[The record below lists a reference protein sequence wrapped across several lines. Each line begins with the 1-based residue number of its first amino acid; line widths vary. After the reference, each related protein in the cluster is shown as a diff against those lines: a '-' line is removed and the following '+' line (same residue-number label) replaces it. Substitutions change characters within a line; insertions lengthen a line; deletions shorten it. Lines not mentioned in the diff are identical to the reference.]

1 MGPSIRLGK
10 IFGIPIEVNF
20 SWIFV
25 FLLITYILGNLFDR
39 DNPSWSREHTWALA
53 VITAVLFFLSVLA
66 HELSHSLVAVRRG
79 IPVRGITLFFFGGI
93 SQLAHE
99 ASRPYT
105 EFLVTIVG
113 PVSSIILALVFWA
126 LQQSFL
132 GETSQSLNVVF
143 QVLWSINLMLGVVNM
158 LPGFPL
164 DGGRVLRAAIWGIT
178 GNYWRATQVAVRGG
192 QTVGVLMVVGGGSLA
207 AFDFSLFGRSGI
219 WMALIGVF
227 LFSAATATYRQE
239 KAREGLKSY
248 RVADV
253 MTTALWTLPGETP
266 VDSPLVGQALADH
279 DNFITVTMNGRIEGL
294 LTRRAVAQIPRRAWS
309 YTPLS
314 RVMLPLRSVPCLA
327 PEDAVSDVLEQVESG
342 RMDRLAV
349 LSNGELLGFVSR
361 EDILMFARRVL
372 RGK

>member
-25 FLLITYILGNLFDR
+25 FLLIAYLLANLFGR
-39 DNPSWSREHTWALA
+39 ENPGWSREHIWSLA
-53 VITAVLFFLSVLA
+53 VVTAVFFFLSVLA

-113 PVSSIILALVFWA
+113 PVSSIVLALVFWA
-126 LQQSFL
+126 LLFFL
-132 GETSQSLNVVF
+132 GETSQSLRAAF
-143 QVLWSINLMLGVVNM
+143 QVLWSINLMLGVFNM

-164 DGGRVLRAAIWGIT
+164 DGGRVLRAGIWGLT
-178 GNYWRATQVAVRGG
+178 GNYWGATQVAVRGG
-192 QTVGVLMVVGGGSLA
+192 QSIGALMVLGGVSLA
-207 AFDFSLFGRSGI
+207 VFDFSVFGISGI
-219 WMALIGVF
+219 WMALIGTF

-239 KAREGLKSY
+239 RAKEGLKSY

-253 MTTALWTLPGETP
+253 MTTDLWTLPGETP
-266 VDSPLVGQALADH
+266 VDSPLVGQALANRND
-279 DNFITVTMNGRIEGL
+279 FIAVSLNGRVEGL
-294 LTRRAVAQIPRRAWS
+294 LTRRAVAQIPRQAWA

-314 RVMLPLRSVPCLA
+314 RVMLPLRSLPWLA
-327 PEDAVSDVLEQVESG
+327 PDDAISDVLERVESG
-342 RMDRLAV
+342 RLDRLAV

-361 EDILMFARRVL
+361 EDILRFAHRA
-372 RGK
+372 RGTRF

>member
-10 IFGIPIEVNF
+10 ISGIPIEINF

-25 FLLITYILGNLFDR
+25 FLLITYLLANMFDR
-39 DNPSWSREHTWALA
+39 DNPSWSREHTWTLAL
-53 VITAVLFFLSVLA
+53 ITAVLFFLSVLA
-66 HELSHSLVAVRRG
+66 HELSHSLVAVRQG
-79 IPVRGITLFFFGGI
+79 IPVRSITLFFFGGI

-99 ASRPYT
+99 ASRPRT

-113 PVSSIILALVFWA
+113 PVCSFALALAFGG
-126 LQQSFL
+126 LLFFFGGMSR
-132 GETSQSLNVVF
+132 SLHVVF
-143 QVLWSINLMLGVVNM
+143 QVLLSINLMLGVFNM

-178 GNYWRATQVAVRGG
+178 GNYWRATQVAIRGG
-192 QTVGVLMVVGGGSLA
+192 QIVGGLMVVGGVSLA
-207 AFDFSLFGRSGI
+207 VFDFSLGISGI

-227 LFSAATATYRQE
+227 LFSAAAATYRQE
-239 KAREGLKSY
+239 KTREALKSY

-253 MTTALWTLPGETP
+253 MTTDLWTLPGETP
-266 VDSPLVGQALADH
+266 VDSPLVGRALANR
-279 DNFITVTMNGRIEGL
+279 DNFITVTINGRVEGL

-314 RVMLPLRSVPCLA
+314 RVMLPLRSVPWLA
-327 PEDAVSDVLEQVESG
+327 PEDAVSDVLEQVQSG

-349 LSNGELLGFVSR
+349 LSKGELLGFVNR
-361 EDILMFARRVL
+361 EDILRFARRVL
-372 RGK
+372 RAR